1 MSNNISTNFDGFDN
15 LNSTT
20 ALHHV
25 TVPITFSANV
35 ANGNQVA
42 ATDLIISGVY
52 EAQTMITN
60 IQILGTLP
68 TIANEDIVNWV
79 VEAIDEEDDLLA
91 IATFG
96 GIVEDPPALTSTGYF
111 TKIVAVPSGNFRL
124 RFNVAAGTTYN
135 AAAPAVPTMYVTYMN
150 AH

>member
-1 MSNNISTNFDGFDN
+1 MSDNISTNFSGFDN

-35 ANGNQVA
+35 VDTETVLAG
-42 ATDLIISGVY
+42 DLIISGVY
-52 EAQTMITN
+52 EAQTMITD
-60 IQILGTLP
+60 IQILGTLS
-68 TIANEDIVNWV
+68 TISDANTWT
-79 VEAIDEEDDLLA
+79 VEAVDEADDVLA
-91 IATFG
+91 IATFLG
-96 GIVEDPPALTSTGYF
+96 EENPEAATSPGYF

-124 RFNVAAGTTYN
+124 RFTVPEATTYN
-135 AAAPAVPTMYVTYMN
+135 GAIPATAPTMYVTYMN

>member
-35 ANGNQVA
+35 AAGNPVA
-42 ATDLIISGVY
+42 ATDLRISGVY

-60 IQILGTLP
+60 IKIIGTLP
-68 TIANEDIVNWV
+68 SIADGDWV
-79 VEAIDEEDDLLA
+79 VQAVNEAGTVLP
-91 IATFG
+91 IATFADNAANPG
-96 GIVEDPPALTSTGYF
+96 ALTSPGYF